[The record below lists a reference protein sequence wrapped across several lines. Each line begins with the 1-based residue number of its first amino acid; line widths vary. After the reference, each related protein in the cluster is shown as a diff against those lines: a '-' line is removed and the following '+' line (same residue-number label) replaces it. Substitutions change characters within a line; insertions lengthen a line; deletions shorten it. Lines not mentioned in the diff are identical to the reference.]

1 MYMTCINV
9 SSINIIGGVVSSSKD
24 LDDLMTC
31 CFAQHVSHKRSSVPV
46 YAGLYIVFGFGSPCI
61 LGCCLRSFPSF
72 LHARLH
78 LQVWK
83 CPKGAF
89 ERNIQGHN
97 SIVNCLDLGFKT
109 KRVNLQDSQLT
120 TESGRVAEVLQ
131 AVQSEKGSRAHHSSS
146 LARTTAICISGTVLA
161 AVLTMLAV
169 AVLISVGHPDSAV
182 PTPIHHP
189 CSTGLEKWPQVSE
202 LGGRAETRLSPDF
215 KSTREYYLF
224 QSDLSQ
230 STRPFGPSHH
240 DLILLFWTA
249 LRTSDPM
256 HNRKALKPFDA
267 L

>member
-1 MYMTCINV
+1 M
-9 SSINIIGGVVSSSKD
+9 
-24 LDDLMTC
+24 
-31 CFAQHVSHKRSSVPV
+31 
-46 YAGLYIVFGFGSPCI
+46 
-61 LGCCLRSFPSF
+61 
-72 LHARLH
+72 
-78 LQVWK
+78 
-83 CPKGAF
+83 
-89 ERNIQGHN
+89 
-97 SIVNCLDLGFKT
+97 
-109 KRVNLQDSQLT
+109 QDSQLT

-161 AVLTMLAV
+161 AVLTVLAV
-169 AVLISVGHPDSAV
+169 AGLISVGHPHS
-182 PTPIHHP
+182 

-256 HNRKALKPFDA
+256 HNRKAMESPCTLIHWTRPREDFCS
-267 L
+267 